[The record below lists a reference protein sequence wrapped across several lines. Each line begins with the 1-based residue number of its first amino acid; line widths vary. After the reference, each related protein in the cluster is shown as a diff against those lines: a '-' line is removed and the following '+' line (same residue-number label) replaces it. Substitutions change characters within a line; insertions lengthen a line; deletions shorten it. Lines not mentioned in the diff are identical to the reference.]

1 MRQIPSPQNPL
12 LPHNPLNCL
21 GALMD
26 ADVVELKVTL
36 ARVLER
42 LEAMQNT
49 IEIQEA
55 IISKQGEQLSR
66 LVSMADQGKGGVWT
80 LIALGGV
87 IGAGISHAKEVL
99 HFLAK

>member
-1 MRQIPSPQNPL
+1 
-12 LPHNPLNCL
+12 
-21 GALMD
+21 MD

-42 LEAMQNT
+42 LDAMARRDEEQD
-49 IEIQEA
+49 A
-55 IISKQGEQLSR
+55 ILEKQGRELAK

>member
-1 MRQIPSPQNPL
+1 
-12 LPHNPLNCL
+12 
-21 GALMD
+21 MD

-42 LEAMQNT
+42 LEAMARRHEEQD
-49 IEIQEA
+49 A
-55 IISKQGEQLSR
+55 ILEKQGRELAK